1 MAAVR
6 SFIALDLP
14 PTVKRALED
23 VAVRLSG
30 TLDAVR
36 WVKSENI
43 HLTLK
48 FLGDVQEDR
57 FPDLQDA
64 IDRVGTAFGPI
75 QLGLDAVGAFPS
87 PGRARVIWVGL
98 SGDLLQLNRMH
109 LEMDSAALECGFEP
123 ETRPF
128 RPHLTLGR
136 SRSATV
142 SLPDV
147 DQMVSPILFEAAR
160 LRLIRSDLGRRGAR
174 YTDLHSVVLKRRRTI

>member
-109 LEMDSAALECGFEP
+109 LEMDSAASECGFEP

-174 YTDLHSVVLKRRRTI
+174 YTDLHSAVLKRRRTI